1 MENPTFTQ
9 DMEAFVQAYARSVNT
24 CDMALAK
31 SLWKQDGAVS
41 FIHPSGYE
49 HFLFRGRAAFFTGIR
64 WRPAF
69 SKRELVPKHLRCAQ
83 YGDTAVLEFEWDF
96 YATAR
101 EDGSAVHTQGRESQ
115 FLVREDTS
123 WKIVHIHY
131 SPLPEK

>member
-1 MENPTFTQ
+1 MENTTFTQ

-31 SLWKQDGAVS
+31 SLWKQDCAVS

-49 HFLFRGRAAFFTGIR
+49 HSFAEVVQHFYLDTMDAR
-64 WRPAF
+64 F
-69 SKRELVPKHLRCAQ
+69 SKRELVPKNLRCAQ

>member
-1 MENPTFTQ
+1 M
-9 DMEAFVQAYARSVNT
+9 D
-24 CDMALAK
+24 K
-31 SLWKQDGAVS
+31 SLWKQDVAVS
-41 FIHPSGYE
+41 FIHPSGGDHSFAE
-49 HFLFRGRAAFFTGIR
+49 VAQHFYLATMDAR
-64 WRPAF
+64 F
-69 SKRELVPKHLRCAQ
+69 SKRELIPKHLRCAQ
-83 YGDTAVLEFEWDF
+83 YGATAVLEFEWDC

>member
-1 MENPTFTQ
+1 MQ
-9 DMEAFVQAYARSVNT
+9 DMETFVQTYARSVNT

-49 HFLFRGRAAFFTGIR
+49 HSFAEVVQHFYRDTMETR
-64 WRPAF
+64 F
-69 SKRELVPKHLRCAQ
+69 SKRELVPKHLRCTQ